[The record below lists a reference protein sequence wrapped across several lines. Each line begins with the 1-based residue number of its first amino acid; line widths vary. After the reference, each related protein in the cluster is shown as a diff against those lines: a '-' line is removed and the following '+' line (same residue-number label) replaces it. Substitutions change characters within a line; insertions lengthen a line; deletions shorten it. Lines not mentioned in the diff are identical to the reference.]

1 MIFSQASASSADF
14 ARSCAYPSASLQK
27 SEGLKKDVQ
36 SVEGRKDEPNEPRD
50 EPRDEPMDE
59 PPVRLK
65 QALKQSDIPQDR
77 FFVMQHGETRSLNF
91 IEN

>member
-1 MIFSQASASSADF
+1 
-14 ARSCAYPSASLQK
+14 
-27 SEGLKKDVQ
+27 
-36 SVEGRKDEPNEPRD
+36 
-50 EPRDEPMDE
+50 MDE